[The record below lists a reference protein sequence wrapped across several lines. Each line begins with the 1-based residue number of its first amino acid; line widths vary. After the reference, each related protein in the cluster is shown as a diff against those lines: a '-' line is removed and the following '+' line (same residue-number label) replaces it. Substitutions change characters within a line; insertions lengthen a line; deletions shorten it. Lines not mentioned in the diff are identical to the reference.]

1 MSGFSQSIAS
11 SQNSRGTKR
20 KWVLKEDVALVV
32 CMVDLYNVGTYNADT
47 RFKVDY
53 LNELERMLEKVIP
66 HAMLKA
72 KPNLVSRIRTFKRD
86 WAIIYDILSGKDN
99 SSHKVASQFR
109 HRSFPYYDQLTSIY
123 AKDRAI
129 GKNAQIAADIVEEM
143 DAKDVATTNNLEE
156 GNNYHGYEDDVSMDE
171 MDVSATQ
178 SQ

>member
-72 KPNLVSRIRTFKRD
+72 KPNL
-86 WAIIYDILSGKDN
+86 
-99 SSHKVASQFR
+99 SHKVASQFR

-178 SQ
+178 SQPLKPNHD